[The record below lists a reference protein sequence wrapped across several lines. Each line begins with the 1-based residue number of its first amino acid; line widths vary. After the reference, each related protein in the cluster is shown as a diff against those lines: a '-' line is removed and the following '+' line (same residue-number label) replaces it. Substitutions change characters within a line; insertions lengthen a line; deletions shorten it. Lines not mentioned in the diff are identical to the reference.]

1 MIEINTIP
9 TAELNVSKIAVSLN
23 SAQEFGMQF
32 SVVGWGKFKDA
43 EGEDVWGTT
52 PLVSTLLN
60 VSGSTWD
67 AWGSE
72 VSDSEYIGNLSLDLL
87 GLQRDPDAVIEVEE
101 TPVVTPAE
109 ESDDVTVD
117 DSSDADDSEEAA
129 E

>member
-9 TAELNVSKIAVSLN
+9 TAELNVSKVAVSLN

-32 SVVGWGKFKDA
+32 SVVGWGKFKNA
-43 EGEDVWGTT
+43 EGEDVWGTN

-60 VSGSTWD
+60 VSGPTWD

-72 VSDSEYIGNLSLDLL
+72 KDDATYIGELALAQL
-87 GLQRDPDAVIEVEE
+87 GLQRAPVEE
-101 TPVVTPAE
+101 E
-109 ESDDVTVD
+109 ESDDAEEA
-117 DSSDADDSEEAA
+117 SDDSEETTEEAA

>member
-32 SVVGWGKFKDA
+32 SVVGWGKFTNP

-60 VSGSTWD
+60 VTGPTWD

-87 GLQRDPDAVIEVEE
+87 GLQRAPVEE
-101 TPVVTPAE
+101 E

-117 DSSDADDSEEAA
+117 DSSDEDADDSEEAA

>member
-9 TAELNVSKIAVSLN
+9 AAELNVSKVAVQIN

-32 SVVGWGKFKDA
+32 SVVGLGKFKNP

-60 VSGSTWD
+60 VTGPTWD
-67 AWGSE
+67 AWGS
-72 VSDSEYIGNLSLDLL
+72 DKDDATYIGDLALAQL

-101 TPVVTPAE
+101 TPVVAPAE
-109 ESDDVTVD
+109 ESDVD
-117 DSSDADDSEEAA
+117 IEDSDEDADDSEEAA

>member
-9 TAELNVSKIAVSLN
+9 TAELNVSKVAVSLN

-32 SVVGWGKFKDA
+32 SVVGWGKFKNA

-60 VSGSTWD
+60 VSGPTWD

-72 VSDSEYIGNLSLDLL
+72 KDDATYIGDLALAQL

-101 TPVVTPAE
+101 TPVVAPAE
-109 ESDDVTVD
+109 KSDVD
-117 DSSDADDSEEAA
+117 IEDADDSEEAA

>member
-9 TAELNVSKIAVSLN
+9 TAELNVSKVAVSLN

-32 SVVGWGKFKDA
+32 SVVGWGKFKNA
-43 EGEDVWGTT
+43 EGEDVWGTN

-60 VSGSTWD
+60 VTGPTWD
-67 AWGSE
+67 AWGS
-72 VSDSEYIGNLSLDLL
+72 DKDDATYIGDLALSQL

-101 TPVVTPAE
+101 TPVVAPAE
-109 ESDDVTVD
+109 ESDEAEEASD
-117 DSSDADDSEEAA
+117 DFEEATEEAA

>member
-1 MIEINTIP
+1 MIEIITIP
-9 TAELNVSKIAVSLN
+9 TAELNVSKVAVSLN

-32 SVVGWGKFKDA
+32 SVVGWGKFKNA

-52 PLVSTLLN
+52 PIVSTLLS
-60 VSGSTWD
+60 VTGSTWD

-101 TPVVTPAE
+101 TPVVAPAE
-109 ESDDVTVD
+109 KSDDVTVD

>member
-9 TAELNVSKIAVSLN
+9 TAELNVSKVAVSLN

-32 SVVGWGKFKDA
+32 SVVGWGKFKNA
-43 EGEDVWGTT
+43 EGEDVWGTN

-60 VSGSTWD
+60 VTGEAWD
-67 AWGSE
+67 AWGS
-72 VSDSEYIGNLSLDLL
+72 DKDDATYIGDLALSQL

-101 TPVVTPAE
+101 TPVVAPAE
-109 ESDDVTVD
+109 ESDNAEEA
-117 DSSDADDSEEAA
+117 SDDSEETTEEAA

>member
-9 TAELNVSKIAVSLN
+9 TAELNVSKVAVQIN

-32 SVVGWGKFKDA
+32 SVVGWGKFKNP

-60 VSGSTWD
+60 VTGEAWD
-67 AWGSE
+67 NW
-72 VSDSEYIGNLSLDLL
+72 LDVDDAIYVGDLALAQL
-87 GLQRDPDAVIEVEE
+87 GLQRAPIE
-101 TPVVTPAE
+101 E
-109 ESDDVTVD
+109 ESDVD
-117 DSSDADDSEEAA
+117 IEDSDEDADDSEEAA

>member
-9 TAELNVSKIAVSLN
+9 TAELNVSKVAVSLN

-32 SVVGWGKFKDA
+32 SVVGWGKFTNP

-60 VSGSTWD
+60 VTGPTWD
-67 AWGSE
+67 AWGSDKDDATY
-72 VSDSEYIGNLSLDLL
+72 VGDLALAQL

-101 TPVVTPAE
+101 TPVVAPAE
-109 ESDDVTVD
+109 ESDDAEEA
-117 DSSDADDSEEAA
+117 SDDSEEATEEAA

>member
-9 TAELNVSKIAVSLN
+9 TAELNVSKVAVSLN

-32 SVVGWGKFKDA
+32 SVVGWGKFKNP

-60 VSGSTWD
+60 VTGEAWD

-87 GLQRDPDAVIEVEE
+87 GLQRAPVEE
-101 TPVVTPAE
+101 E
-109 ESDDVTVD
+109 ESDVD
-117 DSSDADDSEEAA
+117 IEDSDEDADDSEETA

>member
-9 TAELNVSKIAVSLN
+9 TAELNVSKVAVSLN

-32 SVVGWGKFKDA
+32 SVVGWGKFKNA
-43 EGEDVWGTT
+43 EGEDVWGTN

-60 VSGSTWD
+60 VTGPTWD
-67 AWGSE
+67 AWGS
-72 VSDSEYIGNLSLDLL
+72 DKDDATYIGDLALSQL

-101 TPVVTPAE
+101 TPVVAPAE
-109 ESDDVTVD
+109 ESDNAEEA
-117 DSSDADDSEEAA
+117 SDDSEETTEEAA